1 MNNLKTAW
9 MLTAAVVLV
18 IGTGCSR
25 MERIFYQAAGSRNVT
40 PRVVAPHAAASRA
53 AAPKAQVAPVAY
65 RPNRVPGSSDDV
77 ATRFAKSERPSDSP
91 WQAPPANPPTRP
103 QAEDAER
110 QAASGQTDSAT
121 DQTQPKDK
129 PKALPDD
136 QKPVE
141 APPKRGAAKDE
152 AAEKALPYTVPGV
165 VYRGL
170 QLAPVAAAIAMVE
183 TQGAGREV
191 SESLI
196 FSPGG
201 ATGQLG
207 LTAPPATV
215 DGVLVTRR
223 GLQGGG
229 PLALGKGTSNNIF
242 QAQPNPLSGSNGMC
256 QVLAAAGHFGSVQAC
271 ETGLHR

>member
-1 MNNLKTAW
+1 MATALVKPDRASDSLRQVPPNNPSTEPQ
-9 MLTAAVVLV
+9 
-18 IGTGCSR
+18 S
-25 MERIFYQAAGSRNVT
+25 E
-40 PRVVAPHAAASRA
+40 
-53 AAPKAQVAPVAY
+53 
-65 RPNRVPGSSDDV
+65 D
-77 ATRFAKSERPSDSP
+77 SERQPPTAQSDS
-91 WQAPPANPPTRP
+91 AIN
-103 QAEDAER
+103 
-110 QAASGQTDSAT
+110 
-121 DQTQPKDK
+121 QTQPKDK
-129 PKALPDD
+129 PKASPDD
-136 QKPVE
+136 KKPVE
-141 APPKRGAAKDE
+141 APPKPGAAQDE
-152 AAEKALPYTVPGV
+152 SVEKALPYTVPGV

-256 QVLAAAGHFGSVQAC
+256 QVLAAAGHFGSVHAC

>member
-9 MLTAAVVLV
+9 VLTAAVVLV

-25 MERIFYQAAGSRNVT
+25 MDRIFHQPEGSRIVT
-40 PRVVAPHAAASRA
+40 HRVVTPHAAASRVV
-53 AAPKAQVAPVAY
+53 AQRAEVVAVAY
-65 RPNRVPGSSDDV
+65 RPNRVPDSFHEM
-77 ATRFAKSERPSDSP
+77 AMRFVKSERASDLP
-91 WQAPPANPPTRP
+91 RQAPPANLPPRP
-103 QAEDAER
+103 QAEESER
-110 QAASGQTDSAT
+110 QAASAQPDSAIN
-121 DQTQPKDK
+121 QTHAKEK
-129 PKALPDD
+129 PKASPDAE
-136 QKPVE
+136 KPVE
-141 APPKRGAAKDE
+141 AQPKSGAAQDE
-152 AAEKALPYTVPGV
+152 SAEKPLPYTVPGV

-170 QLAPVAAAIAMVE
+170 QLMPIVAAVGMVE

-256 QVLAAAGHFGSVQAC
+256 QVLAAAGHFGSVHAC